1 MANMLTKAQ
10 TKMLKLNYY
19 AILNSRFLLYF
30 IFFLSIIDLLF
41 FSVAG
46 EFGFI
51 AVFIL
56 IGYLTS
62 FFSKNM
68 MVILTIAMVCTNI
81 IRFGRDVRVE
91 GMTMEEE
98 YDEENHEG
106 MTTEEEYDEENREGM
121 TTGEEY
127 DEEKGEESFMDSD
140 FDKYLNSGTS
150 KVPAPAPTRAPVK
163 APAPAKAPGPAKA
176 PTRAPAPASIATS
189 NFKPVDESNNLI
201 ASNSISNEDPSDKLS
216 GLNAQTQSLL
226 EKQQILLKNM
236 DNLNPLLKK
245 AESFMQQFQSMSP

>member
-10 TKMLKLNYY
+10 SKMLKMNYY
-19 AILNSRFLLYF
+19 AVLNSRFLLYF
-30 IFFLSIIDLLF
+30 IFFLAIVDLLF

-68 MVILTIAMVCTNI
+68 MVILTVAMVFTNI

-91 GMTMEEE
+91 GMTMEE
-98 YDEENHEG
+98 DELN
-106 MTTEEEYDEENREGM
+106 EEFKEEF
-121 TTGEEY
+121 
-127 DEEKGEESFMDSD
+127 DDSD
-140 FDKYLNSGTS
+140 FEKYLEGGSGN
-150 KVPAPAPTRAPVK
+150 
-163 APAPAKAPGPAKA
+163 APAPAKAQAKAQANAKANAKA
-176 PTRAPAPASIATS
+176 PAQAPAPVKAQVKAPAPIATS
-189 NFKPVDESNNLI
+189 DFKAAGDSTLDNTNAV
-201 ASNSISNEDPSDKLS
+201 SNEDPSNKLA

-236 DNLNPLLKK
+236 DSLNPLLKK
-245 AESFMQQFQSMSP
+245 AESFMQQFQSTNP

>member
-1 MANMLTKAQ
+1 MLTKAQ
-10 TKMLKLNYY
+10 SKMLKMNYY
-19 AILNSRFLLYF
+19 AVLNSRFLLYF
-30 IFFLSIIDLLF
+30 IFFLAIVDLLF

-68 MVILTIAMVCTNI
+68 MVILTVAMVFTNI

-91 GMTMEEE
+91 GMTMEE
-98 YDEENHEG
+98 DELN
-106 MTTEEEYDEENREGM
+106 EEFKEEF
-121 TTGEEY
+121 
-127 DEEKGEESFMDSD
+127 DDSD
-140 FDKYLNSGTS
+140 FEKYLEGGSGNAQTPAQAPT
-150 KVPAPAPTRAPVK
+150 KAQAKAPAPVKAQAPAPAPVK
-163 APAPAKAPGPAKA
+163 AQAQAPAP
-176 PTRAPAPASIATS
+176 IATS
-189 NFKPVDESNNLI
+189 DFKAAGDSTLDNTNAV
-201 ASNSISNEDPSDKLS
+201 SNEDPSNKLA

-236 DNLNPLLKK
+236 DSLNPLLKK
-245 AESFMQQFQSMSP
+245 AESFMQQFQSTNP

>member
-10 TKMLKLNYY
+10 SKMLKMNYY
-19 AILNSRFLLYF
+19 AVLNSRFLLYF
-30 IFFLSIIDLLF
+30 IFFLAIVDLLF

-68 MVILTIAMVCTNI
+68 MVILTVAMVFTNI

-91 GMTMEEE
+91 GMT
-98 YDEENHEG
+98 
-106 MTTEEEYDEENREGM
+106 TEEEDELN
-121 TTGEEY
+121 EEFK
-127 DEEKGEESFMDSD
+127 EEFDDSD
-140 FDKYLNSGTS
+140 FEKYLEGGSGNAQT
-150 KVPAPAPTRAPVK
+150 PAQAPTKAQAKAPVKAK
-163 APAPAKAPGPAKA
+163 APAPAQ
-176 PTRAPAPASIATS
+176 APAPIATS
-189 NFKPVDESNNLI
+189 DFKAAGDSTLDNTNAV
-201 ASNSISNEDPSDKLS
+201 SNEDPSNKLA

-236 DNLNPLLKK
+236 DSLNPLLKK
-245 AESFMQQFQSMSP
+245 AESFMQQFQSTNP

>member
-1 MANMLTKAQ
+1 MLTKAQ
-10 TKMLKLNYY
+10 SKMLKMNYY
-19 AILNSRFLLYF
+19 AVLNSRFLLYF
-30 IFFLSIIDLLF
+30 IFFLAIVDLLF

-68 MVILTIAMVCTNI
+68 MVILTVAMVFTNI

-91 GMTMEEE
+91 GMT
-98 YDEENHEG
+98 
-106 MTTEEEYDEENREGM
+106 TEEEDELN
-121 TTGEEY
+121 EEFK
-127 DEEKGEESFMDSD
+127 EEFDDSD
-140 FDKYLNSGTS
+140 FEKYLEGGSGNAQT
-150 KVPAPAPTRAPVK
+150 PAQAPTKAQAKAPVKAK
-163 APAPAKAPGPAKA
+163 APAPAQ
-176 PTRAPAPASIATS
+176 APAPIATS
-189 NFKPVDESNNLI
+189 DFKAAGDSTLDNTNAV
-201 ASNSISNEDPSDKLS
+201 SNEDPSNKLA

-236 DNLNPLLKK
+236 DSLNPLLKK
-245 AESFMQQFQSMSP
+245 AESFMQQFQSTNP

>member
-1 MANMLTKAQ
+1 MLTKAQ
-10 TKMLKLNYY
+10 SKMLKMNYY
-19 AILNSRFLLYF
+19 AVLNSRFLLYF
-30 IFFLSIIDLLF
+30 IFFLAIVDLLF

-68 MVILTIAMVCTNI
+68 MVILTVAMVFTNI

-91 GMTMEEE
+91 GMTMEE
-98 YDEENHEG
+98 DELN
-106 MTTEEEYDEENREGM
+106 EEFKEEF
-121 TTGEEY
+121 
-127 DEEKGEESFMDSD
+127 DDSD
-140 FDKYLNSGTS
+140 FEKYLEGGSGNAQA
-150 KVPAPAPTRAPVK
+150 KAPAQADVKAKAQAPAQAPAPAQAKAPAQVKAQVK
-163 APAPAKAPGPAKA
+163 APAP
-176 PTRAPAPASIATS
+176 IATS
-189 NFKPVDESNNLI
+189 DFKAAGDSTLDNTNAV
-201 ASNSISNEDPSDKLS
+201 SNEDPSNKLA

-236 DNLNPLLKK
+236 DSLNPLLKK
-245 AESFMQQFQSMSP
+245 AESFMQQFQSTNP